1 MSIDQKRLQHLL
13 AIARTGSFGRAATVL
28 GISQPALSTSI
39 VLLEK
44 AAGGLV
50 LTRDRSGAKLTG
62 LGEILVGH
70 ARSLELLL
78 GRAVTETKL
87 FLDDVQGP
95 LIIGASPV
103 AAAAVVP
110 EAILRLKNEMPRLAV
125 SMLEGVDDLMI
136 ARLTAGE
143 IDMLVSPL
151 GARLPPEIDE
161 EPLLRSAMTVIMRPR
176 NPLARHRNLTFRHLM
191 QAEWVLP
198 IPGNALR
205 RRLEA
210 YFLLAGVPLPAHT
223 IATNSTSGIK
233 ALVRQSDRVAI
244 MARAM
249 AEPELASFTLVARP
263 IADERFMQTLGI
275 KRWVHHPISPAAA
288 RFAAILGEIAA
299 RHPTRGKRVRKAA
312 SDKMSLRNPSLK
324 SNDRGISREKR

>member
-13 AIARTGSFGRAATVL
+13 AIARTGSFGRAAGVL
-28 GISQPALSTSI
+28 GVSQPALSASI

-44 AAGGLV
+44 TAGGVV
-50 LTRDRSGAKLTG
+50 LTRDRSGAKLTR
-62 LGEILVGH
+62 LGEILVEH

-78 GRAVTETKL
+78 DRAATETKL

-95 LIIGASPV
+95 LLIGASPV
-103 AAAAVVP
+103 AAAAIVP
-110 EAILRLKNEMPRLAV
+110 EAILRLKDEMPRLAV
-125 SMLEGVDDLMI
+125 SLFEGVDDLMI

-151 GARLPPEIDE
+151 GGTRLPPEIE
-161 EPLLRSAMTVIMRPR
+161 EKPLLRGAMTVIMRPR
-176 NPLARHRNLTFRHLM
+176 NSLARHRRLTLHHLM
-191 QAEWVLP
+191 RAEWVLP

-210 YFLLAGVPLPAHT
+210 YFLLAGMPLPAHT

-244 MARAM
+244 MAKAM
-249 AEPELASFTLVARP
+249 AEPELASGTLVARP
-263 IADERFMQTLGI
+263 IADERFVQTLGI
-275 KRWVHHPISPAAA
+275 KRWVHHPISPIAA
-288 RFAAILGEIAA
+288 RFAALLGEIAA
-299 RHPTRGKRVRKAA
+299 GRPVRGERLPKAA
-312 SDKMSLRNPSLK
+312 ARKIDTRQSLK
-324 SNDRGISREKR
+324 SK

>member
-13 AIARTGSFGRAATVL
+13 AIARTGSFGRAAAMLNV
-28 GISQPALSTSI
+28 SQPALSTSI

-44 AAGGLV
+44 AAGGTV

-62 LGEILVGH
+62 LGEILVEH

-78 GRAVTETKL
+78 SRATTQTRL

-103 AAAAVVP
+103 AAAAIVP
-110 EAILRLKNEMPRLAV
+110 RAILRLKNEIPRLAV
-125 SMLEGVDDLMI
+125 SLFEGVDDLMI
-136 ARLTAGE
+136 ARLTVGE

-151 GARLPPEIDE
+151 GARLPPEIEE

-176 NPLARHRNLTFRHLM
+176 NPLARHRNLTFRHLT

-288 RFAAILGEIAA
+288 RFAAILSEIAA
-299 RHPTRGKRVRKAA
+299 RHPARGKRARKAA
-312 SDKMSLRNPSLK
+312 SDKIDTPRSLPK
-324 SNDRGISREKR
+324 VK